1 MAFTY
6 TTRKDGRLMKRV
18 SMNGKL
24 KTLYSDNPKDLEK
37 QYIECKY
44 LAEKGIVTEDN
55 TITVK
60 QWADMWIKTY
70 KKDVE
75 DGTYKMYDDI
85 IRLYINPYIGDIKL
99 KKLKQSDIL
108 DMLNKLDEKG
118 ITKNKNNTL
127 ILIKQILNKAIEND
141 YIYKNVATGVKLKR
155 YKSPEK
161 APLDDDTINKIKE
174 LAKTDTNTF
183 MVLFLIYT
191 GLRRGEIIPLQYKDI
206 DIENKYINVYKAVYI
221 ASNQPKLKDTKN
233 HKPRKVPIFNIL
245 YDKLKEMKENHED
258 NDYVFPNQ
266 NGKIMSLTS
275 IRRRLEST
283 LNKLNKNSDK
293 EIKFTLHQLRHTFA
307 CVLYKAGIDV
317 KQAQNW
323 TGHKDIRVLLEIYTH
338 LDSQDNQN
346 SIDKVNQF
354 LG

>member
-18 SMNGKL
+18 SVGGKL
-24 KTLYSDNPKDLEK
+24 KTIYSDNPKDLER
-37 QYIECKY
+37 QYIELKH
-44 LAEKGIVTEDN
+44 LSNKGVTLDN
-55 TITVK
+55 SNITVS
-60 QWADMWIKTY
+60 QWADIWIKTY

-75 DGTYKMYDDI
+75 AGTYKMYEDV
-85 IRLYINPYIGDIKL
+85 IRLYIKPYIGNIQL

-108 DMLNKLDEKG
+108 LMLNKLDDKG

-141 YIYKNVATGVKLKR
+141 YIYKNVALGVKLKR

-161 APLDDDTINKIKE
+161 FPLDDDTIAKIKE
-174 LAKTDTNTF
+174 LAETDNNTF

-191 GLRRGEIIPLQYKDI
+191 GLRRGELIPLQYKDI
-206 DIENKYINVYKAVYI
+206 DIENKYINVYKAVYMP
-221 ASNQPKLKDTKN
+221 SNQPKLKDTKN
-233 HKPRKVPIFNIL
+233 HTSRKVPIFNIL
-245 YDKLKEMKENHED
+245 YDKLKEMKETRND
-258 NDYVFPNQ
+258 DDYVFPNKD
-266 NGKIMSLTS
+266 GKIMSLTS

-293 EIKFTLHQLRHTFA
+293 KIEFTLHQLRHTFA
-307 CVLYKAGIDV
+307 CILYKAKIDV
-317 KQAQNW
+317 KQAQVW

-338 LDSQDNQN
+338 LDSQDNQD